1 MFTQVNCK
9 FSFQNCYICNEMKP
23 DIRIE
28 DFTYPLPEGR
38 IARFPL
44 PNRDDSKLLVYT
56 KSAGESPVS
65 SQFKEIARFLPADA
79 LMVFNE
85 TKVVPARMLF
95 QRPTGAIIEIF
106 CLEPA
111 DPSDYQ
117 LSFAQTA
124 SCSWK
129 VIVGNLKKWK
139 GDRLTLCNPE
149 NDPVI
154 AAVGLE
160 ASLVENNGKSCIV
173 SFSWCS
179 GESFSQVMGHCGR
192 IPIPPYLKRETQE
205 IDLTRYQTCYALREG
220 SVAAPTAG
228 LHFTEREFAQ
238 IDARGIVRERL
249 CLHVGAGTFLPVKS
263 EKIADHTMHSEPFEV
278 SLAFLKKVRA
288 ACGGPLIAVGTTST
302 RCLESLYYL
311 GVHCIERGAPGV
323 VQQWEPYRDEGYSV
337 STAEALDALI
347 AYVEH
352 SGKAKLLSR
361 TQIIIVPGFRFRLV
375 NNLVTNFH
383 QPQSTLLL
391 LIAAFIGPAWRQLY
405 DFALAHDF
413 HFLSYGDSSLL
424 EKRSLTDQNE

>member
-1 MFTQVNCK
+1 MR
-9 FSFQNCYICNEMKP
+9 P

-28 DFTYPLPEGR
+28 DYTYPLPEGR

-44 PNRDDSKLLVYT
+44 ENRDDSKLLVFT

-65 SQFKEIARFLPADA
+65 SQFKEIARHLPSDA

-95 QRPTGAIIEIF
+95 QRPSGAIIEIF

-111 DPSDYQ
+111 EPSDYQ
-117 LSFAQTA
+117 LNFAQTA
-124 SCSWK
+124 GCRWK

-139 GDRLTLCNPE
+139 GDTLNLYNPDC
-149 NDPVI
+149 DPAI
-154 AAVGLE
+154 SAVGLTAE
-160 ASLVENNGKSCIV
+160 LVENNGKSCIV
-173 SFSWCS
+173 SFSWRS

-192 IPIPPYLKRETQE
+192 IPIPPYLKRDTQE

-238 IDARGIVRERL
+238 IDARGITREKL

-278 SLAFLKKVRA
+278 SLDFLKKVRA
-288 ACGGPLIAVGTTST
+288 ACGGKLIAVGTTST

-311 GVHCIERGAPGV
+311 GVHCIERGEPGV
-323 VQQWEPYRDEGYSV
+323 VEQWEPYRDECYSV
-337 STAEALDALI
+337 PTEAALEALI
-347 AYVEH
+347 SYVEKTG
-352 SGKAKLLSR
+352 SRKLLSR

-391 LIAAFIGPAWRQLY
+391 LIAAFVGPVWRQLY
-405 DFALAHDF
+405 DFALDNDF
-413 HFLSYGDSSLL
+413 RFLSYGDSSLL
-424 EKRSLTDQNE
+424 ECRTWIQEQ

>member
-1 MFTQVNCK
+1 
-9 FSFQNCYICNEMKP
+9 MKP

-28 DFTYPLPEGR
+28 DYTYPLPEGR

-65 SQFKEIARFLPADA
+65 SQFKEIARFLPANA

-95 QRPTGAIIEIF
+95 QRPSGAIIEIF

-111 DPSDYQ
+111 APSDYQ
-117 LSFAQTA
+117 LCFAQTA
-124 SCSWK
+124 ACSWK

-139 GDRLTLCNPE
+139 GDRLRLYNPE
-149 NDPVI
+149 NDPAI

-160 ASLVENNGKSCIV
+160 AELLENNGKSCIV
-173 SFSWCS
+173 SFFWRS

-192 IPIPPYLKRETQE
+192 IPIPPYLKRDTEE
-205 IDLTRYQTCYALREG
+205 IDLTRYQTCYARQEG

-228 LHFTEREFAQ
+228 LHFTEREFAE
-238 IDARGIVRERL
+238 IDARGISREKL

-263 EKIADHTMHSEPFEV
+263 VKIADHTMHSEPFEV

-311 GVHCIERGAPGV
+311 GVHCIERGEPGV
-323 VQQWEPYRDEGYSV
+323 VLQWEPYRDEGYRI
-337 STAEALDALI
+337 STEEALDALI
-347 AYVEH
+347 AYVERTG
-352 SGKAKLLSR
+352 SGKLLSR

-391 LIAAFIGPAWRQLY
+391 LIAAFIGPTWRQLY

-413 HFLSYGDSSLL
+413 RFLSYGDSSLL
-424 EKRSLTDQNE
+424 ERRTLNNQNE